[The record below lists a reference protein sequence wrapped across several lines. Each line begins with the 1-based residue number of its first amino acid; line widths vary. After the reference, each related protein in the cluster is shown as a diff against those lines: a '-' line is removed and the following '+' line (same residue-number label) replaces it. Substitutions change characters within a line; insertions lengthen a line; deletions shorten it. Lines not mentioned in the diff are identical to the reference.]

1 MLGELLVFAVVLVI
15 LQAIMGLVITF
26 IIMKLMTN
34 KKFLK
39 KYLSTVREVTI
50 EALEE

>member
-15 LQAIMGLVITF
+15 LQAIMGLVITS

-39 KYLSTVREVTI
+39 KNI
-50 EALEE
+50 CQQ